1 MTQPHDLPQN
11 PRHAGKELQLSQS
24 TLRSTLP
31 YYAIAAQAP
40 HLMGDYHRLVADAA
54 YFRAERRGF
63 VPGHEAEDWLAAEA
77 EIALRLN
84 EGR

>member
-1 MTQPHDLPQN
+1 MNAENSNGINLTNL
-11 PRHAGKELQLSQS
+11 KEVLGRP
-24 TLRSTLP
+24 TLRSMVP
-31 YYAIAAQAP
+31 YYAI
-40 HLMGDYHRLVADAA
+40 AA

>member
-1 MTQPHDLPQN
+1 MNAETSNGINLTN
-11 PRHAGKELQLSQS
+11 LKEVLGRP
-24 TLRSTLP
+24 TLRSMVP
-31 YYAIAAQAP
+31 YYAIAAEAP
-40 HLMGDYHRLVADAA
+40 HLMAGYHSLVAEAA

>member
-1 MTQPHDLPQN
+1 MNADNSNSINLAN
-11 PRHAGKELQLSQS
+11 LKEVLSQS